1 MDEYSCYWF
10 GKRRTLLAT
19 DWLCVVKIVFG
30 CHNFCLF
37 LKLSKHKSLKK
48 INEVDSIMNAKCG
61 GKLL

>member
-1 MDEYSCYWF
+1 
-10 GKRRTLLAT
+10 
-19 DWLCVVKIVFG
+19 LCVVKIVFG